1 MSAGFPPMPL
11 GLSNDN
17 PQRQG
22 LAPTAGGCS
31 PGPVSAD
38 RHQGHATHLRGLA
51 GAAAAALR
59 DFRRIE
65 LTVGSDLYRLRRKGV
80 TWSAD
85 TREEPVGREEAHAVL
100 AQAARLHGDN
110 PAVLAIIQE
119 AAAQLNG
126 FRRDNTFVVLRLRQW
141 ESSGGGAVQSIASTP
156 APTRARPEPA
166 PAPVV
171 VEREI
176 MSEAI
181 ARAQAAA
188 LTRAAVDGV
197 PFCEECARAAAERAP
212 AALAQPA

>member
-1 MSAGFPPMPL
+1 MSAGSRPMPL
-11 GLSNDN
+11 GFSDDS

-22 LAPTAGGCS
+22 LAATAGGWS

-38 RHQGHATHLRGLA
+38 KHAGHFFQVHRLA
-51 GAAAAALR
+51 GAAASALR
-59 DFRRIE
+59 DFLKIE
-65 LTVGSDLYRLRRKGV
+65 LTVGADLYRLRRAGI

-85 TREEPVGREEAHAVL
+85 TREERVEREEAREVIE
-100 AQAARLHGDN
+100 QAARLHADN
-110 PAVLAIIQE
+110 PSLLAIIQE

-126 FRRDNTFVVLRLRQW
+126 FRRDNGFVVVRLRQW
-141 ESSGGGAVQSIASTP
+141 ESSGGGAVQAILS
-156 APTRARPEPA
+156 APPPSRSRPEPA

-188 LTRAAVDGV
+188 LSRAAADGV
-197 PFCEECARAAAERAP
+197 PFCEECARAEAAREP
-212 AALAQPA
+212 AAFAQPA